1 MTADFFGW
9 RSAEKACLTL
19 FLHLVAIIRVEMLA
33 EYQMLFGVVPENA
46 KLYKSVSNFLK
57 SHFSHEN
64 TTVSNV

>member
-9 RSAEKACLTL
+9 RSAEKACL

-46 KLYKSVSNFLK
+46 KLSCS
-57 SHFSHEN
+57 E
-64 TTVSNV
+64 